1 MLELSL
7 ISAFLVGLLGG
18 VHCVGMCGG
27 IVSAVSVH
35 LPQHKSNLSF
45 LLAYNAGRILSYG
58 LAGALAGLVG
68 ASSFFLA
75 HILPVQEVLYAIS
88 SLILIAL
95 GLYLAGL
102 WHGITYLENS
112 GRLLWKILQPY
123 SKRYIPV
130 QKISQAFMLGTL
142 WGWLPCG
149 MVYSIL
155 IGAVATGSALR
166 GGLLMIAFGLGT
178 LPTLITMGLS
188 AVKLKS
194 LLQNTWVR
202 RVSGLVVFGFGI
214 AGLIRLI

>member
-35 LPQHKSNLSF
+35 LPQHKSNLNF

-68 ASSFFLA
+68 ASSFFLE
-75 HILPVQEVLYAIS
+75 HILPVQEVLYAMS

-102 WHGITYLENS
+102 WHGVTYLENS

-166 GGLLMIAFGLGT
+166 GGLLMIALGLGT

>member
-35 LPQHKSNLSF
+35 LPQHKSNLNF

-75 HILPVQEVLYAIS
+75 HILPVQEVLYAMS

-102 WHGITYLENS
+102 WHGITYLENV
-112 GRLLWKILQPY
+112 GRLLWKVLQPY
-123 SKRYIPV
+123 SKRYLPV
-130 QKISQAFMLGTL
+130 QHFHQAFMLGAL

-188 AVKLKS
+188 AVKLKY

>member
-18 VHCVGMCGG
+18 VHCVGMCAG
-27 IVSAVSVH
+27 IVGAVSVH
-35 LPQHKSNLSF
+35 LPNHKSNINF
-45 LLAYNAGRILSYG
+45 LLAYNLGRILSYG
-58 LAGALAGLVG
+58 LAGALAGLLG
-68 ASSFFLA
+68 ATSFFLN
-75 HILPVQEVLYAIS
+75 HILPIQQLLYGVT
-88 SLILIAL
+88 SLLLIGL
-95 GLYLAGL
+95 GLYLAGI

-112 GRLLWKILQPY
+112 GQQLWKILQPY

-130 QKISQAFMLGTL
+130 QKLSQAFMLGTL

-155 IGAVATGSALR
+155 IGAIATGSAVR

-178 LPTLITMGLS
+178 LPTLLTMGMS
-188 AVKLKS
+188 AVKLKL
-194 LLQNTWVR
+194 LLQHKWTR
-202 RVSGLVVFGFGI
+202 RVCGLVVLGFGL

>member
-18 VHCVGMCGG
+18 VHCVGRCGG
-27 IVSAVSVH
+27 IVGAVSVH
-35 LPQHKSNLSF
+35 LHHHKSNIHF

-58 LAGALAGLVG
+58 LAGALAGLLG
-68 ASSFFLA
+68 ASSFFLN
-75 HILPVQEVLYAIS
+75 HILPIQQVLYGVT
-88 SLILIAL
+88 SLLLIAL
-95 GLYLAGL
+95 GLYLAGI

-112 GRLLWKILQPY
+112 GQLLWKILQPY

-130 QKISQAFMLGTL
+130 QKISQAFMLGAL

-155 IGAVATGSALR
+155 IGAIATGSAVR
-166 GGLLMIAFGLGT
+166 GGGLMIAFGIGT
-178 LPTLITMGLS
+178 LPTLLTMGMS

-194 LLQNTWVR
+194 LLQNQWVR
-202 RVSGLVVFGFGI
+202 RVSGLVVLGFGL

>member
-102 WHGITYLENS
+102 WYGVTYLENV
-112 GRLLWKILQPY
+112 GRLLWKFLQPY
-123 SKRYIPV
+123 SKRYLPV
-130 QKISQAFMLGTL
+130 QHFHQAFMLGAL